1 MTLALYGKS
10 RKRQGSLLLAA
21 FLAIIA
27 ASVGG
32 LAIISSAFAHHLVL
46 TTQLPTC
53 QNNSAWNLVVS
64 EGGWSG
70 YREAV
75 LTVTDPTTP
84 VALRFSPYIDNGT
97 GSTTILSANGTG
109 AVHTAGKVDQ
119 YLGSFTD
126 GEPIAANMTASQTT
140 ITRLGGGAWDGDY
153 QPGQVLQIDSEL
165 MKITLRS
172 ADDLTLTVQRAFGD
186 SSATTH
192 SAGGSSDDVFRW
204 VRGAFDSGA
213 SPGTVTWNLQAE
225 APNCVAK
232 IITKKVVTGTGANA
246 SQNFTANIVNTDD
259 NSGEVNGLVFSQTAP
274 DTRTWNEDDTTD
286 DFEVNE
292 VSIPANWTV
301 TGTFIAEGDA
311 ACPSPTAGTWD
322 TSTPSNAAGGALN
335 NIANGDVVT
344 VCFRNNYTAPAT
356 PSVSID
362 KTHDPA
368 GPFGPGGTFKWKL
381 AVTVTGASTNAI
393 TNITDTIPA
402 PFVAEAF
409 GSYTKP
415 AAITCTDGDANAST
429 VTCSLASGSAV
440 GTYTIEID
448 ITVPAQLTQDQCHLY
463 NNTATITGTNVPT
476 TPGGPTNSQSDTDSV
491 TVTCNPSNPNFSK
504 SDGNADAPN
513 IYWTI
518 TIKNNN
524 QFTSTYY
531 VFDENAVLDSSDG
544 CSPAA
549 SESPNDFF
557 SCTLAAGATGHLYIH
572 TAIPVHTVCEPVNVT
587 NTAYL
592 VTSNTLTPAQAKDP
606 ANQLASDGGT
616 YHEDSNPDASC
627 IKVKK
632 ENTGNGSW
640 LITFINSSDKSLA
653 VDFSDTYQPGAT
665 GTDLDSIATT
675 GCSPQPAAG
684 TTETQS
690 TGCDKTIGVGNTTV
704 VVTTDPLIA
713 KCEAQTVSNTVA
725 ATFNGSP
732 IGVASGGSLTASYTQ
747 PADTSLCSHTVKV
760 CKIVVGNGDGIVD
773 GGQFRFGSNPSN
785 ATVLLGSQTT
795 EPAGDAVDGAQ
806 GTKNCVDL
814 IVANTDTTIFEWGYR
829 PGDGQGLTGTWNGDA
844 AGFPKS
850 TNGASD
856 SCSTLP
862 SNGTVSIT
870 SQTTEV
876 TFCNKTN
883 PRTEKIL
890 ITKNFT
896 GLNGYVPAA
905 GDVPSFTLTPST
917 NTSCAAPV
925 QQDTDTW
932 TIECTVPAGWSATG
946 TVTETPKPNWQQ
958 CQIDALQGGLIAE
971 LSGLVNEV
979 MSIVSPYAKQFTFCN
994 FPVGRVIVQK
1004 NDNTSNTNTGR
1015 PAQWNFEVD
1024 GSQTYQGSVA
1034 LGGGQWI
1041 TTNVP
1046 FGSYTASETNGHFDP
1061 SICPSSGNPNGNGYT
1076 STDLTPGSQS
1086 LTLPGQTITFIFRN
1100 DDCGKVLG
1108 TGSLHVFKIRDING
1122 NGVTDG
1128 GDTQIVWTVTI
1139 QGPEFPAG
1147 QVFNVPA
1154 AGLHLNGITEG
1165 VYTITESSQFGYT
1178 LVGVV
1183 STENPGL
1190 VVSASTSVTIAN
1202 NLEDTVIFY
1211 NRPTGQIPVHKN
1223 AFTSHNGGANVAAP
1237 NDDDGWTITLT
1248 SAQCGINQVKVTD
1261 ANGDALF
1268 TGLPL
1273 CTDYVVSEGAVNASS
1288 PGFVPL
1294 TAAQFTNITPN
1305 GVTLTFNNILR
1316 TQDPPCINCGPTTTP
1331 TPVTPTATP
1340 PTTTPVPPTN
1350 TPVPPTS
1357 TPTSVST
1364 VGGERTPGP
1373 GQPTPIAPST
1383 GGGVLGGTAGGFN
1396 LLLIVAG
1403 LLALTSGVSFLALGR
1418 KNRR

>member
-1 MTLALYGKS
+1 MVTGYKVTV
-10 RKRQGSLLLAA
+10 GSAEAA
-21 FLAIIA
+21 C
-27 ASVGG
+27 
-32 LAIISSAFAHHLVL
+32 
-46 TTQLPTC
+46 P
-53 QNNSAWNLVVS
+53 
-64 EGGWSG
+64 E
-70 YREAV
+70 
-75 LTVTDPTTP
+75 
-84 VALRFSPYIDNGT
+84 
-97 GSTTILSANGTG
+97 
-109 AVHTAGKVDQ
+109 
-119 YLGSFTD
+119 
-126 GEPIAANMTASQTT
+126 
-140 ITRLGGGAWDGDY
+140 
-153 QPGQVLQIDSEL
+153 
-165 MKITLRS
+165 
-172 ADDLTLTVQRAFGD
+172 
-186 SSATTH
+186 
-192 SAGGSSDDVFRW
+192 AGGSW
-204 VRGAFDSGA
+204 SGGNGVYTT
-213 SPGTVTWNLQAE
+213 SQFN
-225 APNCVAK
+225 VAK
-232 IITKKVVTGTGANA
+232 NQVA
-246 SQNFTANIVNTDD
+246 
-259 NSGEVNGLVFSQTAP
+259 
-274 DTRTWNEDDTTD
+274 
-286 DFEVNE
+286 
-292 VSIPANWTV
+292 
-301 TGTFIAEGDA
+301 
-311 ACPSPTAGTWD
+311 
-322 TSTPSNAAGGALN
+322 
-335 NIANGDVVT
+335 T
-344 VCFRNNYTAPAT
+344 VCFRNKYTAPSQVT
-356 PSVSID
+356 VD

-381 AVTVTGASTNAI
+381 AVAVNGSATTGATA
-393 TNITDTIPA
+393 ITDTIPA

-415 AAITCTDGDANAST
+415 AANTCTDGDANAAT

-606 ANQLASDGGT
+606 ANQLASDSGT
-616 YHEDSNPDASC
+616 YHEDSNPNASC

-883 PRTEKIL
+883 PRPRRSSSRRTS
-890 ITKNFT
+890 
-896 GLNGYVPAA
+896 PA
-905 GDVPSFTLTPST
+905 
-917 NTSCAAPV
+917 
-925 QQDTDTW
+925 
-932 TIECTVPAGWSATG
+932 
-946 TVTETPKPNWQQ
+946 
-958 CQIDALQGGLIAE
+958 
-971 LSGLVNEV
+971 
-979 MSIVSPYAKQFTFCN
+979 
-994 FPVGRVIVQK
+994 
-1004 NDNTSNTNTGR
+1004 
-1015 PAQWNFEVD
+1015 
-1024 GSQTYQGSVA
+1024 
-1034 LGGGQWI
+1034 
-1041 TTNVP
+1041 
-1046 FGSYTASETNGHFDP
+1046 
-1061 SICPSSGNPNGNGYT
+1061 
-1076 STDLTPGSQS
+1076 
-1086 LTLPGQTITFIFRN
+1086 
-1100 DDCGKVLG
+1100 
-1108 TGSLHVFKIRDING
+1108 
-1122 NGVTDG
+1122 
-1128 GDTQIVWTVTI
+1128 
-1139 QGPEFPAG
+1139 
-1147 QVFNVPA
+1147 
-1154 AGLHLNGITEG
+1154 
-1165 VYTITESSQFGYT
+1165 
-1178 LVGVV
+1178 
-1183 STENPGL
+1183 
-1190 VVSASTSVTIAN
+1190 
-1202 NLEDTVIFY
+1202 
-1211 NRPTGQIPVHKN
+1211 
-1223 AFTSHNGGANVAAP
+1223 
-1237 NDDDGWTITLT
+1237 
-1248 SAQCGINQVKVTD
+1248 
-1261 ANGDALF
+1261 
-1268 TGLPL
+1268 
-1273 CTDYVVSEGAVNASS
+1273 
-1288 PGFVPL
+1288 
-1294 TAAQFTNITPN
+1294 
-1305 GVTLTFNNILR
+1305 
-1316 TQDPPCINCGPTTTP
+1316 
-1331 TPVTPTATP
+1331 
-1340 PTTTPVPPTN
+1340 
-1350 TPVPPTS
+1350 
-1357 TPTSVST
+1357 
-1364 VGGERTPGP
+1364 
-1373 GQPTPIAPST
+1373 
-1383 GGGVLGGTAGGFN
+1383 
-1396 LLLIVAG
+1396 
-1403 LLALTSGVSFLALGR
+1403 
-1418 KNRR
+1418 